1 MFWLPVHQL
10 PEAGSNARGRPIINW
25 IPLEAGERVQAVLPV
40 REYAEG
46 QFVFFATRNGTVK
59 KTPLSEFAFRLAR
72 GKIAINL
79 DEGDALVGVG
89 LTDGERDILLFA
101 SNGKTVR
108 FGEDKV
114 RSMGRTATGVRGIK
128 MPKGEEVV
136 SLIVAESAGG
146 SEDENEDE
154 SQVDET
160 VIDSGDAV
168 IENGADDDN
177 ALYILTATENGYGKR
192 TPLPD
197 YPRKGRGT
205 QGVIGIQTTER
216 NGKLVRAVLMG
227 PRDEVLLISDGGTLV
242 RTRGSEIS
250 RVGRNTQG
258 VTLIRLSKEEKL
270 QAVERMDASLDEG
283 VEEDAPA
290 AVEASPVVAPPEA

>member
-1 MFWLPVHQL
+1 VHQL
-10 PEAGSNARGRPIINW
+10 PEAGSTARGRPIINW
-25 IPLEAGERVQAVLPV
+25 IALENDERVQAVLPV
-40 REYAEG
+40 REYDDNH
-46 QFVFFATRNGTVK
+46 FVFFATRNGTVK

-89 LTDGERDILLFA
+89 LTDGERDVLLFA

-108 FGEDKV
+108 FGEDRV

-128 MPKGEEVV
+128 LANGEEVV

-146 SEDENEDE
+146 AEDENEDE
-154 SQVDET
+154 GSSVEDVATDGGEIVDNGS
-160 VIDSGDAV
+160 DDAS
-168 IENGADDDN
+168 IR
-177 ALYILTATENGYGKR
+177 YILTATENGYGKR
-192 TPLPD
+192 TPLAD

-205 QGVIGIQTTER
+205 QGVIGIQTSER
-216 NGKLVRAVLMG
+216 NGKLVSAVLMG
-227 PRDEVLLISDGGTLV
+227 TSDEVLLISDGGTLV

-258 VTLIRLSKEEKL
+258 VTLIRLSKGEKL
-270 QAVERMDASLDEG
+270 QAVERLDASLDDG
-283 VEEDAPA
+283 EDVLDDDANTSADETAPTT
-290 AVEASPVVAPPEA
+290 PEA